1 MNIFKGEGQTASPL
15 SLESGN
21 TSESERAM
29 NGFSEIEIPESPLN
43 LTRRGSSVFSSP
55 TVL

>member
-43 LTRRGSSVFSSP
+43 LTRRGSLVFSSP